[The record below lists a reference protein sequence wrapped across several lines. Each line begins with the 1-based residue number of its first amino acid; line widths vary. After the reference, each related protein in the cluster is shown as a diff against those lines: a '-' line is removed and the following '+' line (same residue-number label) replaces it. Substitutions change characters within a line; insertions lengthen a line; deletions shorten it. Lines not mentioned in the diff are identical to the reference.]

1 MTVKDFQ
8 SSSFLATK
16 GAMVEPTYRAFQQW
30 DLSRSLA
37 DNVRRIRQTNPIGA
51 PSNGWLNDFGKLL
64 LRRFDPL
71 VEDRPLVELAQQG
84 WDLEA
89 WRPALLWHLSRTD
102 PLLTDFL
109 KSWLFELHEQGIV
122 LIKPEAAREYLRSYL
137 KSHLPADRSMWSD
150 TNIAASAAGLLR
162 SAVDF
167 HLLRGRQVK
176 HFEPY
181 RLPDQSLVYLLHA
194 LMDKYQSTRRVVDA
208 DDWRLFLMRPSE
220 VEEEL
225 LRLHQFGK
233 LRFERA
239 GSLLELTLPFS
250 TAADYAR
257 SRAG

>member
-1 MTVKDFQ
+1 MTVKEFRP
-8 SSSFLATK
+8 SSFLATK

-30 DLSRSLA
+30 DLGASLA
-37 DNVRRIRQTNPIGA
+37 DNVRRIRETNPVGA
-51 PSNGWLNDFGKLL
+51 PSTGWLKDFGKLL

-71 VEDRPLVELAQQG
+71 AEDRPLVELAQHG
-84 WDLEA
+84 SDLDT

-109 KSWLFELHEQGIV
+109 TSWLFELHDQGIV
-122 LIKPEAAREYLRSYL
+122 LIRTEAARGYLRSYL
-137 KSHLPADRSMWSD
+137 KAHLPAGRPTWSE
-150 TNIAASAAGLLR
+150 TNIQASATGLLH

-176 HFEPY
+176 HFEAY

-194 LMDKYQSTRRVVDA
+194 LMDKYQSTRRIVDA

-225 LRLHQFGK
+225 LRLHQYGK